1 MEIGDRVKVIQ
12 KNGCGI
18 PVGTTGIILHKFGQ
32 VYHVMFDYKD
42 YKVDG
47 YIFET
52 RIKKIR
58 DKYITLKEADE
69 MALREQREQIDTIR
83 LVNEFC
89 DKLSKEV

>member
-1 MEIGDRVKVIQ
+1 MEIGDRVKVIRI
-12 KNGCGI
+12 NSWGVPI
-18 PVGTTGIILHKFGQ
+18 GTTGIILHKFGQ

-42 YKVDG
+42 YKFDG

-69 MALREQREQIDTIR
+69 MALREQQEQIDTIR
-83 LVNEFC
+83 LINEFC